1 MSGKHQAET
10 FVLNPLGASGVREC
24 GRVRAG
30 LQLYIHQIQ
39 PLVKRHEEE
48 IDRALESGRKK
59 AASGVEEVKS
69 KAVSWINSNV
79 RLSALGS

>member
-1 MSGKHQAET
+1 
-10 FVLNPLGASGVREC
+10 VR
-24 GRVRAG
+24 VG
-30 LQLYIHQIQ
+30 LQLYIQQIQ

-79 RLSALGS
+79 RRL